1 MAIGKALC
9 VALFTLYAYLAPP
22 SADPRPT
29 IAISPK
35 TGIAPIQARITVTIP
50 QNPHNREFCAA
61 AFMGEL
67 RMAQSCRDLEGD
79 KADVTYEFYWRL
91 SESGAYNLVLGV
103 QDDAGRIT
111 RASTEIEL
119 R

>member
-1 MAIGKALC
+1 MAIVKAFC
-9 VALFTLYAYLAPP
+9 IALLALTAVTP
-22 SADPRPT
+22 ADPRPT

-35 TGIAPIQARITVTIP
+35 TGLAPVNARITATIP

-61 AFMGEL
+61 AFLGEL

-79 KADVTYEFYWRL
+79 KADITYEFFWRL
-91 SESGAYNLVLGV
+91 SESGVYSIVLGV

-111 RASTEIEL
+111 RTTTEIEL